1 MEAQRALILAQGA
14 LLGARVLTIAELR
27 DRIAGRYPLAQPLP
41 EQPLLDQ
48 WIEALDIGLSWN
60 ADYEYQSESGTTERG
75 AYCQPEHLASLVY
88 GLSTR
93 TSSGLSYEHDATAVA
108 DTQTLTRFVSEIN
121 NALEQRRFLA
131 LTVPPRY
138 MEQASERLS
147 TAFPRVKRIS
157 FDELLLNH
165 MHQVCAAMTKPPPW
179 DLVLRADAAEPGSRD
194 WLNLLRLIQRALP
207 GMAAELRACA
217 QPVLLSEPGL
227 LARYDLVT
235 SWLQTLRDELL
246 NGSELQG
253 LILLIAA
260 DAQQQVAVIDNVI
273 VPTGAGSKEYARIPQ
288 AWLEQETAGSG

>member
-1 MEAQRALILAQGA
+1 
-14 LLGARVLTIAELR
+14 
-27 DRIAGRYPLAQPLP
+27 
-41 EQPLLDQ
+41 
-48 WIEALDIGLSWN
+48 
-60 ADYEYQSESGTTERG
+60 
-75 AYCQPEHLASLVY
+75 
-88 GLSTR
+88 
-93 TSSGLSYEHDATAVA
+93 
-108 DTQTLTRFVSEIN
+108 
-121 NALEQRRFLA
+121 
-131 LTVPPRY
+131 
-138 MEQASERLS
+138 
-147 TAFPRVKRIS
+147 
-157 FDELLLNH
+157 
-165 MHQVCAAMTKPPPW
+165 MTKPPPW

-207 GMAAELRACA
+207 GMAGELRACA

-288 AWLEQETAGSG
+288 AWLEQSTTAS